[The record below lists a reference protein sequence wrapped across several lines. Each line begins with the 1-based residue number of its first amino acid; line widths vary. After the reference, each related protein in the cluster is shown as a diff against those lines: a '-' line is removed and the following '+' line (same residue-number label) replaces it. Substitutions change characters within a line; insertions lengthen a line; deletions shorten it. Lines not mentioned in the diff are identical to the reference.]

1 MAHCSVSIMNG
12 VVALCATVFTMND
25 NSVVTVEGAT
35 VVIKDGAKDGAA
47 VVTEDGAKDGAN
59 VLTGDG
65 AKVNDVMRMRR
76 TPAQKA
82 IATF

>member
-1 MAHCSVSIMNG
+1 MVSYIPP
-12 VVALCATVFTMND
+12 ND
-25 NSVVTVEGAT
+25 GADVVEGAT
-35 VVIKDGAKDGAA
+35 VVIKDGAKVGDA
-47 VVTEDGAKDGAN
+47 VVTEDSAK
-59 VLTGDG
+59 DG

>member
-1 MAHCSVSIMNG
+1 MAHCSVSIIDG

-35 VVIKDGAKDGAA
+35 VVIKDGAKVGDA
-47 VVTEDGAKDGAN
+47 VVTEDSAK
-59 VLTGDG
+59 DG